1 MLQTSNANTF
11 TTLKSE
17 SSWFSS
23 KWFWR
28 FKILLKKINSILS
41 NNAQKQLGFLGG
53 CGRQNQILSVNLSRR
68 LWVLENELLLWHI
81 FTWFL
86 IYPERGHRVGTLLNR
101 NSFPPATQEL
111 PKRCA
116 LTTCKVARSNSQ
128 NLRRGRKVSLKKYR
142 KVHPELR
149 KGNIASGSNFQMFL
163 STLWDP
169 MDYSTPDFSVYGIFQ
184 ARILQWVAISFS
196 RGSSRPRDQ
205 TQFSWRQTLYCLSHQ
220 GIPSTNRTTRTV
232 WS

>member
-116 LTTCKVARSNSQ
+116 LTTCKLPDQIPKTSEE
-128 NLRRGRKVSLKKYR
+128 GGKSLWKNIGKYTQSLE
-142 KVHPELR
+142 KE
-149 KGNIASGSNFQMFL
+149 
-163 STLWDP
+163 TLLVDP
-169 MDYSTPDFSVYGIFQ
+169 TFKCF
-184 ARILQWVAISFS
+184 
-196 RGSSRPRDQ
+196 
-205 TQFSWRQTLYCLSHQ
+205 
-220 GIPSTNRTTRTV
+220 
-232 WS
+232 